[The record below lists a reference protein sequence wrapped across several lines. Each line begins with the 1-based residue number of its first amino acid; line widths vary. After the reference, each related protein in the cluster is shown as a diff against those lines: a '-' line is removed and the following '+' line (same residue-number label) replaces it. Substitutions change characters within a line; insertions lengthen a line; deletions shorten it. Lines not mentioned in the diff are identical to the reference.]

1 MNYSKMTPDEL
12 AEEFIRLGT
21 EEGITKL
28 NGDYRKGNKLSKQ
41 MNNLVDSIKDNS
53 EVFMYV
59 LKRAMESEDRR
70 ARSLGAARALQNLV
84 TGLEQEAEQVLEET
98 SKAKDILGFSS
109 KIALSIWRGEMSGDP
124 NTWKKR
130 ENTSRK

>member
-28 NGDYRKGNKLSKQ
+28 NGNYRKGNKLSKQ

-109 KIALSIWRGEMSGDP
+109 GMALSIWRGEFPGDP

-130 ENTSRK
+130 ENTSEE

>member
-84 TGLEQEAEQVLEET
+84 TGLEQEAEEVLEET
-98 SKAKDILGFSS
+98 SKDKDILGFSS
-109 KIALSIWRGEMSGDP
+109 RMALSIWRGEFSGDP

-130 ENTSRK
+130 ENTSGK